1 MKTALTISPKK
12 ASKYIK
18 SGGIVAFPTE
28 TVYGLGANIFN
39 PHAIEKIFTAKKRPA
54 DNPLIAHVENLGQI
68 ELLATNI
75 CNSAE
80 KLIKEFFPGPITL
93 VLPKG
98 EKIPA
103 VATAGLDTIGVRMPR
118 NDIAIEFLRECETP
132 LAAPSANLS
141 GKPSPT
147 NWRAVYEDMFGKI
160 DCILQGKTTEIG
172 IESTVVDCTDE
183 IPLVLRS
190 GAVTIEELRKVIP
203 NMRSYSSTY
212 TQRPKSPGLKHL
224 HYAPRARVVLV
235 KTANIREAPGKKSAF
250 IGFDQPDKAFDLV
263 KICVSYQNY
272 ARTIYEFFRECD
284 RNKIETVFCQEV
296 NEEGIGAAI
305 MDRIKRASKK

>member
-18 SGGIVAFPTE
+18 NGGIVAFPTE

-39 PHAIEKIFTAKKRPA
+39 PHAIEKIFKAKKRPA

-68 ELLATNI
+68 ELLATDI

-93 VLPKG
+93 VFPKG
-98 EKIPA
+98 EKVPA
-103 VATAGLDTIGVRMPR
+103 AATAGLDTIGVRMPR
-118 NDIAIEFLRECETP
+118 NDMAIEFLRECETP

-147 NWRAVYEDMFGKI
+147 NWKAVYEDLDSRI
-160 DCILQGKTTEIG
+160 DCILKGKTTEIG

-183 IPLVLRS
+183 LPLILRN
-190 GAVTIEELRKVIP
+190 GAVTIEELRKVVP
-203 NMRSYSSTY
+203 KVRSYSSTY

-224 HYAPRARVVLV
+224 HYAPKARVILV
-235 KTANIREAPGKKSAF
+235 KTANIREASGKKSAF
-250 IGFDQPDKAFDLV
+250 IGFDQPDKAFDLI
-263 KICVSYQNY
+263 KRCVSYRDY
-272 ARTIYEFFRECD
+272 ARAVYDFFRECD
-284 RNKIETVFCQEV
+284 RNKIETIFCQEV